1 MQVASAD
8 FEPAA
13 YPSPATHAVVGHV
26 TQALSSTSALNDPL
40 AHNEHELS
48 VIVLPAVNPCVAG
61 QVVNE

>member
-13 YPSPATHAVVGHV
+13 YPSPATHAVVDHITHGC
-26 TQALSSTSALNDPL
+26 ASLSALNDPL

-61 QVVNE
+61 QVASE